1 MFLLLL
7 VCNVLC
13 FLLLLGGLI
22 GRWMCF
28 LLLVFLGR
36 LDRCS
41 VFLLVLGV
49 AILLCGGLSVFF
61 GLCVVGLVW

>member
-1 MFLLLL
+1 MLLSA
-7 VCNVLC
+7 CNVLC

-49 AILLCGGLSVFF
+49 AILLCGGISVFF
-61 GLCVVGLVW
+61 ELRGVGLVW